1 MEIDSQN
8 SSHKQIMCGV
18 PQGSIL
24 GPLLYLLY
32 VNDIHISCESSIL
45 SFADDTTLHISDH
58 NLVSLFENAN
68 KEINKLYKWFCANKL
83 SLNANTTKHV
93 FSPQNHDTDCLTPH
107 ATARCATI
115 VAQTPMVARGS
126 QATRAHLL

>member
-32 VNDIHISCESSIL
+32 VNDIHKSCESSIL
-45 SFADDTTLHISDH
+45 SFADDTTLYISDH
-58 NLVSLFENAN
+58 NLVSLFENC
-68 KEINKLYKWFCANKL
+68 K
-83 SLNANTTKHV
+83 
-93 FSPQNHDTDCLTPH
+93 
-107 ATARCATI
+107 
-115 VAQTPMVARGS
+115 
-126 QATRAHLL
+126 